1 MRLAL
6 LLIGSIVSSPAF
18 SETVTLLCVNTLN
31 QLTLTINYDKNSIRD
46 WNGNTFP
53 AKVQS
58 DTVSW
63 ESVYGGRVL
72 TNNLNRF
79 SGMLT
84 DSGNATPLKCNVQ
97 SQRKF

>member
-1 MRLAL
+1 MRLGL
-6 LLIGSIVSSPAF
+6 LLIGLIVSSPAF
-18 SETVTLLCVNTLN
+18 SETVTLLCVNQLN
-31 QLTLTINYDKNSIRD
+31 QLTLTINYDKSTIRD

-53 AKVQS
+53 AKVLS

-63 ESVYGGRVL
+63 ESTYGGRVL

-79 SGMLT
+79 TGMLT

>member
-6 LLIGSIVSSPAF
+6 LLICSIVSSPAF
-18 SETVTLLCVNTLN
+18 SETVTLLCVNKLN
-31 QLTLTINYDKNSIRD
+31 QLTLTINYDKSSIRD

-58 DTVSW
+58 DSVSW
-63 ESVYGGRVL
+63 DSTYGGRGL
-72 TNNLNRF
+72 SNNLNRF
-79 SGMLT
+79 TGMLT
-84 DSGNATPLKCNVQ
+84 SSDNGTPLKCDVQ